1 MLSGV
6 EMSERLALR
15 SGRSVCRVGFSDMTG
30 NKAFDLPA
38 YAERGGNGFW
48 GTNGAG
54 GRGAFVVCVLA
65 AW

>member
-1 MLSGV
+1 MCVGSVLSAV
-6 EMSERLALR
+6 TE
-15 SGRSVCRVGFSDMTG
+15 

-54 GRGAFVVCVLA
+54 GRGAFVVCVFWRRGDLKRRA
-65 AW
+65 YCFRGS

>member
-6 EMSERLALR
+6 EMSEMLALW
-15 SGRSVCRVGFSDMTG
+15 SGRSMCCVGFSNVTEH
-30 NKAFDLPA
+30 KAFDLPA

-65 AW
+65 TW